1 METKRCRTCDEV
13 KPVGDFY
20 RNPVGFA
27 GCRPDCR
34 ACLSAKRRAQY
45 AAGGTAGRSKDASYD
60 QLLRREYGITL
71 ADYNAKLRKQ
81 ANRCAICRRPETVR
95 SRSTGEP
102 RRLAVDHDHV
112 TGTIRGLLCQR
123 CNVLVWAIED
133 NHTSL
138 AAIGAY
144 VEEFRAS
151 FANGAP
157 S

>member
-1 METKRCRTCDEV
+1 METKRCRTCEEV
-13 KPVGDFY
+13 KPVSAYY
-20 RNPVGFA
+20 RNPVGFK
-27 GCRPDCR
+27 GYRSDCR
-34 ACLSAKRRAQY
+34 DCWSTKRRMEY
-45 AAGGTAGRSKDASYD
+45 AAGTAGRSKDASYD

-81 ANRCAICRRPETVR
+81 AHRCAICRRAETVR
-95 SRSTGEP
+95 SRSTGEI
-102 RRLAVDHDHV
+102 RRLSVDHDHV
-112 TGTIRGLLCQR
+112 TGSVRGLLCQR

-157 S
+157 L